1 MNLEVLK
8 GHRRLQNL
16 DGYHFH
22 AARKIFPSFLYM
34 ELGFH
39 LVVIREHSGSVVER
53 LQAFPGS
60 LRCGP

>member
-8 GHRRLQNL
+8 GHRKLQNL

-34 ELGFH
+34 EPGFH
-39 LVVIREHSGSVVER
+39 LVVIREHSGSVA
-53 LQAFPGS
+53 QW
-60 LRCGP
+60 